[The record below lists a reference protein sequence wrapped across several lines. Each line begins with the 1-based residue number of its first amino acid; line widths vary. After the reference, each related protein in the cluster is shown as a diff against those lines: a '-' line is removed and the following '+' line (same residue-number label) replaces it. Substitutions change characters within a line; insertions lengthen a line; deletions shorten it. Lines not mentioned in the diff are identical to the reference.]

1 MGHAPEVGPMK
12 SAVVAILLLAS
23 SIGLAGEPTKVDQRK
38 ALQPFNFL
46 VAPWKGT
53 GVPNGSRAEKEAGF
67 WTEMVTWQWQFEKD
81 DAWLQAK
88 FDKGKYFHSGEL
100 RGLGGDRYKLTLETK
115 TGDSITFEGDLKDKK
130 LTLDRIDTKTKEGQ
144 RIVIRLLHSN
154 RITYSYETKADGKT
168 SFVRKY
174 QVGLTN
180 QNVPFANDGNTGPE
194 CIVSGGLGK
203 IPVSYKGKTY
213 YVCCTGC
220 RDEFKANPEKYI
232 AEWEAK
238 KKKK

>member
-1 MGHAPEVGPMK
+1 MK
-12 SAVVAILLLAS
+12 CLAIPALLFSSLVAS
-23 SIGLAGEPTKVDQRK
+23 GGEPAKVDQRK
-38 ALQPFNFL
+38 SLQPFNFL
-46 VAPWKGT
+46 IAPWKGT
-53 GVPNGSRAEKEAGF
+53 GVPDGTRAEKEAGF
-67 WTEMVTWQWQFEKD
+67 WTEMVTWQWQFEKE

-88 FDKGKYFHSGEL
+88 FDQGKYFRRGEL
-100 RGLGGDRYKLTLETK
+100 RGLGDDRYKLTLETK
-115 TGDSITFEGDLKDKK
+115 SGDSQTFEGELKDKK
-130 LTLDRIDTKTKEGQ
+130 LTLDRVDPKTRESQ
-144 RIVIRLLHSN
+144 RLTIRLLHSN
-154 RITYSYETKADGKT
+154 RITYSYETKADGKV

-203 IPVSYKGKTY
+203 IQVSYKGKTY
-213 YVCCTGC
+213 YVCCSGC

-238 KKKK
+238 KKK

>member
-1 MGHAPEVGPMK
+1 MRYL
-12 SAVVAILLLAS
+12 AVAVMLLSGFLAS
-23 SIGLAGEPTKVDQRK
+23 ADEPTRIDQRK
-38 ALQPFNFL
+38 ALQPFNLL

-53 GVPNGSRAEKEAGF
+53 GVPDRARAEKEAGF

-88 FDKGKYFHSGEL
+88 FDKGKYFRSGEL
-100 RGLGGDRYKLTLETK
+100 RGLGNDRYKLTLETK
-115 TGDSITFEGDLKDKK
+115 TGDSLVFEGELKDKN
-130 LTLDRIDTKTKEGQ
+130 LTLDRVDRKAKESQ
-144 RIVIRLLHSN
+144 RIVVRLLHSN
-154 RITYSYETKADGKT
+154 RITYSYETKADGKA

-174 QVGLTN
+174 RVGLTN
-180 QNVPFANDGNTGPE
+180 QNLPFANDGNTGPE

-203 IPVSYKGKTY
+203 IQVSFKGKTY

-238 KKKK
+238 HSKKK